1 MAYIDETYLQEALG
15 TDKVARLCPSS
26 DELDRVIEQ
35 AHAETQSALM
45 IGGYSAAVPHT
56 VYATVADCPSEI
68 RLACYGAWLELAYGR
83 NDLQLPDAFRAY
95 VNKIEEIKAGRLEI
109 RSVSKTTSR
118 AVGGV
123 SFTDST
129 DTTAAV
135 ENGSR
140 PQVFNRKTLMG
151 F

>member
-15 TDKVARLCPSS
+15 TDKVARLCPTPN
-26 DELDRVIEQ
+26 ELARVIEQ

-56 VYATVADCPSEI
+56 VYAAVSDCPSEI
-68 RLACYGAWLELAYGR
+68 RLAAYGAWLELAYGR

-95 VNKIEEIKAGRLEI
+95 VQKLEEIKGGKLEI
-109 RSVSKTTSR
+109 QGVDKVTSR

-123 SFTDST
+123 AFTEGST
-129 DTTAAV
+129 TVSVDD
-135 ENGSR
+135 GSR
-140 PQVFNRKTLMG
+140 PQVFNRRTLQG
-151 F
+151 Y